1 VPNQEIKEERRNEMT
16 SVDQNGN
23 VVIKLTTLGDA
34 TVSVSLT
41 NVKPSALDA
50 DVYAVAYAI
59 AGLLDYSIASITRN
73 EKTLLNA

>member
-1 VPNQEIKEERRNEMT
+1 MT

-23 VVIKLTTLGDA
+23 VVIKLTSGGDA
-34 TVSVSLT
+34 TVSVSLGS
-41 NVKPSALDA
+41 VKPTAIDA

-59 AGLLDYSIASITRN
+59 AGLLDYPISSITRN